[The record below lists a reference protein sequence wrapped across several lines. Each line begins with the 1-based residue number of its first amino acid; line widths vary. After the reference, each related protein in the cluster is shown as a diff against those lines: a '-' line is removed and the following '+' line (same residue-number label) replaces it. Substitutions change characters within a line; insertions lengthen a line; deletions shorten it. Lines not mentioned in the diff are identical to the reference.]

1 MIRHVLT
8 LLIGL
13 AILAG
18 AYWTLAA
25 LPFPVLFFP
34 FLTSTVTGTLNLVW
48 MAIVLGMMIFG
59 AVWNR
64 PGLIAAPPLFFAIWF
79 CASYANRHQIA
90 AETDPSL
97 VDRAVP
103 AGLKE
108 VRTVTL
114 VSSSAGSCCG
124 QVALLADGLID
135 RYVHARDDGQGR
147 IGPINLTRIAAA
159 TDCTID
165 ELRRS
170 DLLQRAGRT
179 NECLKTTAIDLIP
192 DGLVIRMQ
200 VKPYY
205 PMVGCCTVGTINI
218 RQNGEER
225 AVATWH
231 WGRRTVFSFFPLFGF
246 PNAPDP
252 TLSLWDAF
260 PGGPAHM
267 VWIGGRAFTGGDLVA
282 AAYGIDWAAPPKP
295 ADVSTAELIRRAVE
309 TAKGP
314 SRDGALDIALTI
326 QGKGVVDDD
335 ILGVVSSFIETAR
348 SSSPA
353 YRKIQEFWF
362 KLDLDQQRK
371 FIELVLARMQD
382 PTVGFD
388 YNDAQ
393 FPMGSSWRPER
404 FPGVVDRALRIFE
417 DRHDLR
423 TWQYEQA
430 LRLARNGR
438 ILSTSAEYVAE
449 QRQRFRLI
457 REDTSTAFVSRAV
470 ALKRVYLLRD
480 DEQREFFSQ
489 QLDRVPDA
497 RLTEYLSAAGWH
509 RNNRDEPTLTAAT
522 RLLRERAAVRIAA
535 VQDEKLRRELQNR
548 FRDYGN

>member
-1 MIRHVLT
+1 MIRHLLA

-18 AYWTLAA
+18 TYWTLAA
-25 LPFPVLFFP
+25 LPFPVLFFA
-34 FLTSTVTGTLNLVW
+34 FLMSMATGALNLLW
-48 MAIVLGMMIFG
+48 MAVVMGMMIAG
-59 AVWNR
+59 AVWSR

-79 CASYANRHQIA
+79 GASYANRYQIA

-97 VDRAVP
+97 ANRAVP

-114 VSSSAGSCCG
+114 VSPHTASCCG

-135 RYVHARDDGQGR
+135 RYVHVRDDGQGP
-147 IGPINLTRIAAA
+147 IGPINLTRLAAA

-170 DLLQRAGRT
+170 DLLQRTGRT

-200 VKPYY
+200 AKPYY
-205 PMVGCCTVGTINI
+205 PMVGCCTVGTINV

-231 WGRRTVFSFFPLFGF
+231 WGRRTVLSFFPLFGF

-267 VWIGGRAFTGGDLVA
+267 VWIGGRAFTGEDLVA
-282 AAYGIDWAAPPKP
+282 AAYGIDWAAPLKI

-309 TAKGP
+309 TARGP
-314 SRDGALDIALTI
+314 NRFAALDIALTV

-335 ILGVVSSFIETAR
+335 ILGVVSSFVETL
-348 SSSPA
+348 STGSPS
-353 YRKIQEFWF
+353 YEKIQKFWY
-362 KLDLDQQRK
+362 KLELDQQRR
-371 FIELVLARMQD
+371 FIELVLTRIQD

-388 YNDAQ
+388 YNHAE
-393 FPMGSSWRPER
+393 FPMVWKPEE
-404 FPGVVDRALRIFE
+404 FPGVADRALRIFE

-430 LRLARNGR
+430 LRLARSGR
-438 ILSTSAEYVAE
+438 LLSTSAEYLAE
-449 QRQRFRLI
+449 HRQRFRLI
-457 REDTSTAFVSRAV
+457 REDTSAAFVSRAV

-480 DEQREFFSQ
+480 DEQREFFAQ

-497 RLTEYLSAAGWH
+497 KLTEYLFAAGWH

-522 RLLRERAAVRIAA
+522 RQLRERTAVRIAA
-535 VQDEKLRRELQNR
+535 IKDEKLRRELQDR